1 MKTLPTGYQLK
12 SARVLIGLEAT
23 DLAAKA
29 KVVPS
34 TIHRMEARGR
44 KPVSA
49 HAPTLQRIIDVLERE
64 GVEITDDGGVRP
76 IKRRR

>member
-1 MKTLPTGYQLK
+1 MPTGWQLK
-12 SARVLIGLEAT
+12 AARVLIGLEAVE
-23 DLAAKA
+23 LAAKA

-49 HAPTLQRIIDVLERE
+49 HAATLQAIQDALEHAGVQFTDAG
-64 GVEITDDGGVRP
+64 GVEP
-76 IKRRR
+76 IRKPRR